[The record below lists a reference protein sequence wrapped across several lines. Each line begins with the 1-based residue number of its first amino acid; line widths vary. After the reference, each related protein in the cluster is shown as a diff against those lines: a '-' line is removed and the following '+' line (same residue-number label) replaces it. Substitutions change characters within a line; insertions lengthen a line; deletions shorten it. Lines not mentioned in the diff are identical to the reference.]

1 MSTSRRAYDLLR
13 AFVNQEKE
21 AFASRQ
27 NSFDGS
33 AASELEEAIA
43 KPWTIQKQ
51 TPAKGPTSLP
61 AADPKGRARIVLG
74 VAETDDFGAI
84 HRRYESLMKRSDP
97 ENFPAGSEERFTA
110 ERIRRLVVDAY
121 RLLSD
126 AVDET
131 ERRFG
136 SLEIE

>member
-84 HRRYESLMKRSDP
+84 HQRSFD
-97 ENFPAGSEERFTA
+97 EM
-110 ERIRRLVVDAY
+110 RRLLFLDSQTREAN
-121 RLLSD
+121 
-126 AVDET
+126 
-131 ERRFG
+131 RRRG
-136 SLEIE
+136 VKCSWIAKIIS